1 MKSYQV
7 ALQFDPNAALP
18 HAMLGKGLIR
28 AGQREKGLQ
37 MLERAVELDADN
49 AELITDLA
57 IGYAMMGRDREAI
70 ARLAALTDQRPE
82 LSSPHFHLARLYRQQ
97 RQYSDAIRELETYLR
112 AEPTSSDAIYQLAW
126 LLAAAPD
133 EADRNP
139 QRAREWFERLP
150 KSFPRDSLEYH
161 DLDALLLAAAGDFD
175 AAVRRTDE
183 GLRRADAAATP
194 ATTPAPASVAAE
206 EPPAAPR
213 PPRTAADYLRARREL
228 YARRQPY
235 REPARGKSP
244 AGAPGKPR

>member
-1 MKSYQV
+1 
-7 ALQFDPNAALP
+7 
-18 HAMLGKGLIR
+18 
-28 AGQREKGLQ
+28 
-37 MLERAVELDADN
+37 
-49 AELITDLA
+49 
-57 IGYAMMGRDREAI
+57 MMGRDREAI

-126 LLAAAPD
+126 
-133 EADRNP
+133 
-139 QRAREWFERLP
+139 
-150 KSFPRDSLEYH
+150 
-161 DLDALLLAAAGDFD
+161 LLAAAGDFD